1 MNTAL
6 YMRYLHEFVKE
17 ALKNSDGTNAGIAG
31 YLWEKKIT
39 GFLVQHKEEK
49 QKALDEARKAFD
61 EHRHW
66 PVSIVVSQMGLDSKE
81 LGLKL

>member
-6 YMRYLHEFVKE
+6 YMRYLKEFVQE
-17 ALKNSDGTNAGIAG
+17 AIKNSDGTNAGIAA

-39 GFLVQHKEEK
+39 GFMVQHKEEK
-49 QKALDEARKAFD
+49 QKALTEARKAFD

-66 PVSIVVSQMGLDSKE
+66 PVPIVVSQMGLDLKE
-81 LGLKL
+81 MGMKL